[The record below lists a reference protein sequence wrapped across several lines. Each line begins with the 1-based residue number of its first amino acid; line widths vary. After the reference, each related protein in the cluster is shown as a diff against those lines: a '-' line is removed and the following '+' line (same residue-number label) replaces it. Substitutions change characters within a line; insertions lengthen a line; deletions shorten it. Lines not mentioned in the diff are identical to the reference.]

1 MSGSALSPWASV
13 RDPSGHAFDVA
24 TQLDCPVPNDLF
36 GHYENLL
43 QCLRK
48 RPLHHIL
55 QVHLKTSKFQVAVGP
70 SIDGVTIKPDWKNHQ
85 SKMGKEGRTPV
96 DLLLGMTAANLL
108 DILSQQEVQEGFD
121 AEYREDLQRSF
132 VVSNYRYNLQ
142 EIMLA
147 ITAEYIDWS
156 RSLHQPISIRD
167 STGQGLHDANIVSPM
182 ADLAKQLYTTS
193 RSSYLSGNES
203 LLLNELAYVF
213 GGPLAAL
220 GPLASSYNFTK
231 MDVTLSKSFIS
242 MWSNFIKLGHPT
254 DTVSTAKMSESGN
267 DIISEE
273 QICPKYNPVHQR
285 YFQIGTQNYVGDH
298 YRAGK
303 VALWSWLLPG
313 LERVG
318 SRYGPDK
325 SFPRLPTDLQ
335 SGLYLESTG
344 QYNLTDGFLSSTI
357 TPTFTGPTNT
367 PHNLTIVAKAN
378 KNQVS
383 ESANLDML
391 SQIGKDFPYTTAL
404 SVTVAIACSLLI
416 LNILVLTIVYYRHK
430 AYRRSIAKGSQDA
443 NIDSGNDVQFH
454 YGTLRPSIT
463 MRSNL
468 ATAFQEEAQHDWPLD
483 FISSVQ
489 TIDDMTGVTS
499 NRISPDTQGTIT
511 NTQTL
516 HEPKE
521 NILTVTMLKQPVAS
535 YTSPNDGQLVST
547 IFTSRWSTREYVFN
561 KRESTRPKLFTQRRP
576 TSYKLFSE
584 GWTTNSKLSVEQ
596 CF

>member
-36 GHYENLL
+36 RHYENLL

-55 QVHLKTSKFQVAVGP
+55 QVQLKTSKFQVAVGP

-108 DILSQQEVQEGFD
+108 DILNQQEVQEGFD
-121 AEYREDLQRSF
+121 AEYREDLMRSF

-147 ITAEYIDWS
+147 ITAEYTDWS
-156 RSLHQPISIRD
+156 RSLHRPISIRD

-182 ADLAKQLYTTS
+182 ADLAKQLYTAS
-193 RSSYLSGNES
+193 RSSYLYVLEEEVSDSGNES
-203 LLLNELAYVF
+203 LLLNELAYIF
-213 GGPLAAL
+213 GGPLGAL

-231 MDVTLSKSFIS
+231 MDITLSKSFIS
-242 MWSNFIKLGHPT
+242 MWSNFIKLGHPK
-254 DTVSTAKMSESGN
+254 DTVSTAKISESAN
-267 DIISEE
+267 DITSEE
-273 QICPKYNPVHQR
+273 QIWPKYDPVYQR
-285 YFQIGTQNYVGDH
+285 YFQIGTQNYVRDH

-325 SFPRLPTDLQ
+325 NFPRLPTDLQ
-335 SGLYLESTG
+335 SGLYHESTG
-344 QYNLTDGFLSSTI
+344 QYNLTDGFLSSPM
-357 TPTFTGPTNT
+357 TPTFNGPTNT
-367 PHNLTIVAKAN
+367 PYNLTIVAKAN

-391 SQIGKDFPYTTAL
+391 SQMGEDFPYTTAL

-416 LNILVLTIVYYRHK
+416 LNILVLTIAYYRRKVH
-430 AYRRSIAKGSQDA
+430 RQSLAKGSQDT
-443 NIDSGNDVQFH
+443 NIDSGNDVQFRSSGDNCKTIYAPKH

-468 ATAFQEEAQHDWPLD
+468 ATAFEEEAQHDWPLD
-483 FISSVQ
+483 YISSVQ

-547 IFTSRWSTREYVFN
+547 YSPVDGQLVNMYST
-561 KRESTRPKLFTQRRP
+561 KRI
-576 TSYKLFSE
+576 
-584 GWTTNSKLSVEQ
+584 NSSKIIHPA
-596 CF
+596 

>member
-1 MSGSALSPWASV
+1 MIV
-13 RDPSGHAFDVA
+13 
-24 TQLDCPVPNDLF
+24 
-36 GHYENLL
+36 
-43 QCLRK
+43 K
-48 RPLHHIL
+48 R
-55 QVHLKTSKFQVAVGP
+55 V
-70 SIDGVTIKPDWKNHQ
+70 
-85 SKMGKEGRTPV
+85 
-96 DLLLGMTAANLL
+96 
-108 DILSQQEVQEGFD
+108 
-121 AEYREDLQRSF
+121 
-132 VVSNYRYNLQ
+132 
-142 EIMLA
+142 
-147 ITAEYIDWS
+147 
-156 RSLHQPISIRD
+156 
-167 STGQGLHDANIVSPM
+167 
-182 ADLAKQLYTTS
+182 
-193 RSSYLSGNES
+193 
-203 LLLNELAYVF
+203 LNEEMVVLTVIYGSELWEVKVKGRKKLNVF
-213 GGPLAAL
+213 EMKCL
-220 GPLASSYNFTK
+220 
-231 MDVTLSKSFIS
+231 KS
-242 MWSNFIKLGHPT
+242 MAGVPREEGENGY
-254 DTVSTAKMSESGN
+254 TVFTAKISESAN
-267 DIISEE
+267 DITSEE
-273 QICPKYNPVHQR
+273 QIWPKYDPVYQK

-313 LERVG
+313 LEQVG

-325 SFPRLPTDLQ
+325 NFPRLPTDLQ
-335 SGLYLESTG
+335 SGLYLKSTG

-391 SQIGKDFPYTTAL
+391 SQIGKDFPYTTAM

-443 NIDSGNDVQFH
+443 NIDSGNDVQLH

-463 MRSNL
+463 RRSNL

-499 NRISPDTQGTIT
+499 NRISPDTQDTIT

-547 IFTSRWSTREYVFN
+547 YSPVDGQLVPTYSTKENQLVQNYSPNVGQ
-561 KRESTRPKLFTQRRP
+561 PV
-576 TSYKLFSE
+576 TSYSPKDGQLIP
-584 GWTTNSKLSVEQ
+584 NYLSSSASTMHIRE
-596 CF
+596 